1 MVTNVEATT
10 YALGLSVP
18 VTVKNSAEDHR
29 GGPATETGVIR
40 LGGNAWKV
48 MHAVHAMPVPPS
60 TGVLEWVTT
69 REVFLG
75 LRCVHGDRVTVIF
88 RT

>member
-29 GGPATETGVIR
+29 GGPGTETGVIR
-40 LGGNAWKV
+40 LEGNAWKV
-48 MHAVHAMPVPPS
+48 MLHAVQAMSVPPS
-60 TGVLEWVTT
+60 TGVLE
-69 REVFLG
+69 
-75 LRCVHGDRVTVIF
+75 
-88 RT
+88 